1 MANGNVSSEQ
11 INRPGFTA
19 YQGFAYD
26 GANRLC
32 SANESASPGNG
43 PANCTATPPGG
54 LNWAQQYVYD
64 PVGNQ
69 AVVGTVMPGLTATPM
84 ATSVTSTVPFNSQN
98 QYTGASYDNAGNMKS
113 VSAATMQL
121 TYDAE
126 GRMIT
131 ETDNGAS
138 PPVTATFTY
147 DGQGRRVRK
156 ATGSGTT
163 YYTYG
168 PMGELISETGGTALP
183 KTTYL
188 TVDHL
193 GSTRLVT
200 NSAAYLGCHDY
211 LPFGQEILA
220 SYGTRANSLCYD
232 LPDTDIQFTG
242 QVRDT
247 DTTFSL
253 DYFGARYLSGTMGR
267 FTSADG
273 PFNDQDP
280 SDPQSWNMYSYVR
293 NNPLTSVDPDG
304 TCTVVNGQYQED
316 GGDPCPPP
324 PGSSITVNGGSS
336 DSVTYSWASLGGRVA
351 KAAANAANSVLI
363 AINDFRNSPGC
374 TGSLVSLG
382 QSIGASTVGAYSAQA
397 GFAAGGLLG
406 LETGPGALATG
417 AGGAALLGT
426 AGAGVGY
433 WAGGGIGGATASVIC
448 NKGTGQGG
456 GDYRPKTKGANA
468 SDAKTIRDVAREKG
482 IDARKFGKFI
492 EAEKRAEGRGPS
504 DNYSY
509 DELRILADAFKME
522 GH

>member
-1 MANGNVSSEQ
+1 MQYLANGNVSSEQ
-11 INRPGFTA
+11 IVRPGFTA

-188 TVDHL
+188 TADHL

-267 FTSADG
+267 WSTPDLINVTEDRLIIPHMLNKYVYAGDNPLRQKDLDGRDVVALLEPPHGFSAG
-273 PFNDQDP
+273 HF
-280 SDPQSWNMYSYVR
+280 VLFA
-293 NNPLTSVDPDG
+293 NNPD
-304 TCTVVNGQYQED
+304 NGQ
-316 GGDPCPPP
+316 
-324 PGSSITVNGGSS
+324 
-336 DSVTYSWASLGGRVA
+336 
-351 KAAANAANSVLI
+351 
-363 AINDFRNSPGC
+363 
-374 TGSLVSLG
+374 
-382 QSIGASTVGAYSAQA
+382 SAMMS
-397 GFAAGGLLG
+397 F
-406 LETGPGALATG
+406 
-417 AGGAALLGT
+417 
-426 AGAGVGY
+426 
-433 WAGGGIGGATASVIC
+433 
-448 NKGTGQGG
+448 
-456 GDYRPKTKGANA
+456 
-468 SDAKTIRDVAREKG
+468 
-482 IDARKFGKFI
+482 
-492 EAEKRAEGRGPS
+492 GPS
-504 DNYSY
+504 DRSAANESIVVLGGPVGSTTTFGWPNNAEDLRQNYAALSIQTTPEQVQDVINFIHRLSASADPY
-509 DELRILADAFKME
+509 ALYSTNCTTVCRDALKVIGILPKNFGVIAPFSLWSNLFGRFGNPAKQRYRTTSRYGELLPSLIIDDRRGTDYGNPRFGMDTFDFIMLMLHPPVGCVTVSDSATGTKSTDCQ
-522 GH
+522 